1 MAPIAVEEPPVSN
14 VYHAKNG
21 LKTSTPPLITRPIP
35 YTGSL
40 DEYESFN
47 VTNVIGKEFP
57 NLQISDILHDDAK
70 IRDLAVLGEF
80 QRVVIPG
87 CVALG

>member
-1 MAPIAVEEPPVSN
+1 MAPIAVEDPPVSN
-14 VYHAKNG
+14 VRHVKNG

-35 YTGSL
+35 YSGSL

-57 NLQISDILHDDAK
+57 KLQISDILHDDAK